1 LPKPHTVLAHRRLD
15 KREPLYIMC
24 HNRILASL
32 AAGVPSIPL
41 NPSGFMAQLR
51 VLAKAEELGLGMTV
65 HPNLKHL
72 D

>member
-1 LPKPHTVLAHRRLD
+1 
-15 KREPLYIMC
+15 M
-24 HNRILASL
+24 LASL